1 MSASPDAV
9 RGEVREI
16 APARNVEELAK
27 LRDEGY
33 NVLVDLTCVDYL
45 KAGRTPRFDVVYRLA
60 KLDPATGLD
69 AGRVEVHAPV
79 GEEPLLRSAAG
90 LWPVADWLERE
101 VWDMFGVRFADR
113 PSIKRLLMYEEF
125 SGHPLR
131 KDYPVTKRQPLI
143 GPKSGQRDDAP
154 TFNIERP
161 MLRGE

>member
-1 MSASPDAV
+1 MSVSLDLV
-9 RGEVREI
+9 RGEVRE
-16 APARNVEELAK
+16 APAESNLEELAK
-27 LRDEGY
+27 LKAEGY
-33 NVLVDLTCVDYL
+33 AILVDLTCIDRL
-45 KAGRTPRFDVVYRLA
+45 KLGLTPRFVVLYRLM

-69 AGRVEVHAPV
+69 GGRVELRCAV
-79 GEEPLLRSAAG
+79 GEEPVLRSAAG
-90 LWPVADWLERE
+90 LWPAADWLERE
-101 VWDMFGVRFADR
+101 IWDMFGVRFADR

-131 KDYPVTKRQPLI
+131 KDYPIAKRQPLI